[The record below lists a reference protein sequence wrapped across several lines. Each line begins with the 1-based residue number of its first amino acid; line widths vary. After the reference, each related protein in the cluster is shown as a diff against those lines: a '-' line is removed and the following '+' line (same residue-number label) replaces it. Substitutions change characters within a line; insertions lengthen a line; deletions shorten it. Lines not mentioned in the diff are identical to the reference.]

1 MNQDYVCLEA
11 SLAESICAY
20 FYRKHGYMVQ
30 PFGIETIVGNAF
42 YFLDVKNH
50 EDTKKK
56 AMPIIHRCMTMP
68 DFLVIKPSKNN
79 GIQETYLVEAKYRTY
94 KDYKEFQQAYIK
106 DGDGE
111 LKKTATKYLNLWGTL
126 YMFIIVKFAYN
137 NSVHI
142 YYDTAQN
149 ISDGYLHGLDYVD
162 STRKWINK
170 EIREEIVAQCQ
181 KIFG

>member
-1 MNQDYVCLEA
+1 MNQDYLSLEA
-11 SLAESICAY
+11 SLAEAICAY

-68 DFLVIKPSKNN
+68 DFLVVKPSENN

-94 KDYKEFQQAYIK
+94 ENFQEFKDAIEKP
-106 DGDGE
+106 DGYLRQIG
-111 LKKTATKYLNLWGTL
+111 KKYFDLWETL
-126 YMFIIVKFAYN
+126 WLFIVVKFTYN

-142 YYDTAQN
+142 YYDTAYNLSQ
-149 ISDGYLHGLDYVD
+149 GL
-162 STRKWINK
+162 SPRKLEHKLYTHWIKK
-170 EIREEIVAQCQ
+170 EIREEIEIKCQ
-181 KIFG
+181 KAFG